1 MPRAAVGVAVS
12 VAVALAARLVLGRS
26 SHNYDAAWGL
36 LWGRDLLHHGTLPG
50 EGGATPR
57 PLATLVSGMATLL
70 GERAAQELLLLSG
83 FLALGALVWV
93 TYRLGEVTL
102 TRWAGVFGAVLVALS
117 PVFVPLAIV
126 AFQDV
131 PFAALVLGAAVLEAR
146 RPRRGLAVLALL
158 AVAGLVRPQ
167 AWILAGAY
175 WLWLFPALDRRGRM
189 VTLAAALAA
198 PVAWMLAD
206 LAVSGS
212 PLYSFTGT
220 RAGAQLAGRQTGL
233 GNVPGRALDN
243 LRGMFPTPVVLAGV
257 LGPAVALAVPSVR
270 RRARVV
276 LALAVLGGLWFILL
290 GLAELPLNGRYMLV
304 AGAVVALLAGWLA
317 TGWIDWRPGRG
328 RRAAWAVAG
337 TLLTVATLAAIPA
350 NVGLL
355 LDTRARLDERAAAVA
370 DLQSLARRPI
380 ARAVATRCHTV
391 VVPNPRPLPYLAYAL
406 DHPPGAFVYEGAD
419 PRGRGLFLVPTSQ
432 QADLRL
438 LRNDDPTS
446 PLTVARP
453 PGARLV
459 AANGSW
465 ALLANR
471 C

>member
-1 MPRAAVGVAVS
+1 MPRAAAGVAVS
-12 VAVALAARLVLGRS
+12 VAVALAARLVFGRS
-26 SHNYDAAWGL
+26 SLNYDAAWGL

-83 FLALGALVWV
+83 FLALGALVWL

-102 TRWAGVFGAVLVALS
+102 TRWAGVFGALLVALS
-117 PVFVPLAIV
+117 PVFVPRAIV

-206 LAVSGS
+206 LVVSAN

-257 LGPAVALAVPSVR
+257 LGFAVALAVPWVR

-276 LALAVLGGLWFILL
+276 LALAVLGGLEFILL
-290 GLAELPLNGRYMLV
+290 GLAELPLNDRYMLV

-317 TGWIDWRPGRG
+317 TGWISFDVPGRW
-328 RRAAWAVAG
+328 RIAWALG
-337 TLLTVATLAAIPA
+337 GGLLTVATLAAIPA
-350 NVGLL
+350 NVRMLAEVRGSLG
-355 LDTRARLDERAAAVA
+355 ERTAAVE
-370 DLQSLARRPI
+370 DLQSLARRPV
-380 ARAVATRCHTV
+380 ARAAAARCDTV
-391 VVPNPRPLPYLAYAL
+391 VVPNFRALPYLAYAL
-406 DHPPGAFVYEGAD
+406 DHRSDAFVYEGAD
-419 PRGRGLFLVPTSQ
+419 PRARGLFLVPVSE
-432 QADLRL
+432 QAGLRL
-438 LRNDDPTS
+438 LRNDDPTF
-446 PLTVARP
+446 PLTVPRP
-453 PGARLV
+453 PGARTV
-459 AANGSW
+459 TANGSW